1 MNLRAIV
8 RITIIVVSL
17 VIVAIAG
24 CSSCTRIGPGNVGIV
39 VNQAGSNKGVLDTPV
54 RTGWVF
60 FNPFTENIIEYPTFV
75 QTAVWTRSA
84 NEGKPVDESV
94 TFTNKDSMA
103 INADINLRYSLVADK
118 VPAFYVKFHLD
129 KLEAFTD
136 GFLRNVARD
145 CLNENAGKYPI
156 EQLMGDNAAF
166 LKDSRDCIETTLHDY
181 GVHVE
186 QFGIIG
192 APRPPDSV
200 TQQINQKNQAQ
211 QIALQKQMELQQV
224 QADAAKQVAA
234 AEGQAKA
241 QIAAANGD
249 AEANRIRS
257 ASITPTILRMRELE
271 NQHDMIFRWNGDSPR
286 TVLGGGKTG
295 GIMLQLPNDTGTE

>member
-1 MNLRAIV
+1 MNVIGRTIV
-8 RITIIVVSL
+8 AVVSL
-17 VIVAIAG
+17 VLIVVAG
-24 CSSCTRIGPGNVGIV
+24 CSSCTRIGLGHVGIV

-54 RTGWVF
+54 RTGWTF
-60 FNPFTENIIEYPTFV
+60 YNPFTETVIEYPTYV
-75 QTAVWTRSA
+75 QTAIWTKSA
-84 NEGKPVDESV
+84 EEGKPVDESV

-103 INADINLRYSLVADK
+103 INADINLSYSLVPEK

-129 KLEAFTD
+129 KLELFTD

-145 CLNENAGKYPI
+145 CLNENAGKYEI
-156 EQLMGDNAAF
+156 GQLMGDNAAF
-166 LKDSRDCIETTLHDY
+166 LKDSRACIEGLLSPY

-186 QFGIIG
+186 QFGIVG
-192 APRPPDSV
+192 APRPPSSV
-200 TQQINQKNQAQ
+200 LDQINQKNQAQ

-224 QADAAKQVAA
+224 QADANKQVAA

-249 AEANRIRS
+249 AEANKIRS

-271 NQHDMIFRWNGDSPR
+271 NQHDMIWHWNGQSPH
-286 TVLGGGKTG
+286 TVVGAGKSG
-295 GIMLQLPNDTGTE
+295 VILQLPNDN

>member
-1 MNLRAIV
+1 MKGLGAVILA
-8 RITIIVVSL
+8 VVSL
-17 VIVAIAG
+17 VVISIAG
-24 CSSCTRIGPGNVGIV
+24 CNSCTRVGPGHVGIV
-39 VNQAGSNKGVLDTPV
+39 ISQAGSNKGVLDTPV

-60 FNPFTENIIEYPTFV
+60 YNPISETIIEYPTYV
-75 QTAVWTRSA
+75 QTAVWTKSV

-103 INADINLRYSLVADK
+103 INADINLSYSLVPDK

-129 KLEAFTD
+129 KLEEFTD

-145 CLNENAGKYPI
+145 CMNDEAGKYPI
-156 EQLMGDNAAF
+156 EQLMGDNAQF
-166 LKDSRDCIETTLHDY
+166 LKGAQGCVETKLTAY

-192 APRPPDSV
+192 APRPPQVVLD
-200 TQQINQKNQAQ
+200 QINQKNQAQ

-224 QADAAKQVAA
+224 QADVNKQVAA
-234 AEGQAKA
+234 AEGQARA

-249 AEANRIRS
+249 ATSNKSRS

-271 NQHDMIFRWNGDSPR
+271 NQHDMIWRWKGDSPN
-286 TVLGGGKTG
+286 VVVGGGKTG
-295 GIMLQLPNDTGTE
+295 GIMLQIPNDEGGNK

>member
-1 MNLRAIV
+1 MKNRLVICL
-8 RITIIVVSL
+8 VSL
-17 VIVAIAG
+17 SVVALAG
-24 CSSCTRIGPGNVGIV
+24 CTRIGPGHVGIV
-39 VNQAGSNKGVLDTPV
+39 INQAGSNKGVLNTPV
-54 RTGWVF
+54 QTGWVF
-60 FNPFTENIIEYPTFV
+60 YNLFSESVIEYPTYV
-75 QTAVWTRSA
+75 QTAVWTKSTT
-84 NEGKPVDESV
+84 EGAPVDESV

-103 INADINLRYSLVADK
+103 INADINMSYSLLPDK

-129 KLEAFTD
+129 KLEAFTN

-145 CLNENAGKYPI
+145 CLNENAGKYAI

-166 LKDSRDCIETTLHDY
+166 LKDSRACIDGQLAQY
-181 GVHVE
+181 GVHTE

-192 APRPPDSV
+192 APRPPQVVLD
-200 TQQINQKNQAQ
+200 QINLKNQAQ

-224 QADAAKQVAA
+224 QADANKQVAA

-249 AEANRIRS
+249 AEANKIRA

-271 NQHDMIFRWNGDSPR
+271 NQRDMIARWNGVSPR
-286 TVLGGGKTG
+286 TVVGSSKSGVL
-295 GIMLQLPNDTGTE
+295 LQVPDEDGEK

>member
-1 MNLRAIV
+1 MKGFVAAGLAV
-8 RITIIVVSL
+8 LSL
-17 VIVAIAG
+17 VAICITG
-24 CSSCTRIGPGNVGIV
+24 CSSCTRIGPGHVGIV
-39 VNQAGSNKGVLDTPV
+39 INQAGSNKGVLDTPV

-60 FNPFTENIIEYPTFV
+60 YNPISETIIEYPTFV
-75 QTAVWTRSA
+75 QTAVWTKSTE
-84 NEGKPVDESV
+84 EGKPVDESI

-103 INADINLRYSLVADK
+103 INADINLSYSLLSDK

-129 KLEAFTD
+129 KLDEFTD

-145 CLNENAGKYPI
+145 CLNENAGKYTI

-166 LKDSRDCIETTLHDY
+166 LKDSRDCIETTLASY

-192 APRPPDSV
+192 APRPPQV
-200 TQQINQKNQAQ
+200 VLEQINQKNQAQ

-224 QADAAKQVAA
+224 QADANKQVAA

-241 QIAAANGD
+241 QIASANGE

-257 ASITPTILRMRELE
+257 ASITPTILRIRELE
-271 NQHDMIFRWNGDSPR
+271 NQHDMIWRWKGDSPK
-286 TVLGGGKTG
+286 VVVGAGKTG
-295 GIMLQLPNDTGTE
+295 GIMLQIPNDDEGK